1 MSLQSKGIESGTD
14 KAMFGYLP
22 IYEKYLEKY
31 LHIENIN
38 ILEIGIL
45 GGSSLKMWRSY
56 FPKAKV
62 LGSDI
67 QTYGLNIRGETVNSS
82 FFESDSNSKF
92 YLCDQS
98 KEDQL
103 KQMCEDIVKDTGRG
117 IDIFIDDGSHFQPDM
132 MLTLGVLFPY
142 LSEKGIFILED
153 ICTEEGMIKNEE
165 LMRGGAHWWGSDED
179 PDLSSC
185 VERTLLNYKETGN
198 MVSPYLSEEMS
209 TYLNNNISSCD
220 YYQAQV
226 PPITPQGTS
235 SLAVL
240 TKK

>member
-1 MSLQSKGIESGTD
+1 MSLQAKGIESGTD
-14 KAMFGYLP
+14 KARFGYLP

-31 LHIENIN
+31 LHVENIN

-62 LGSDI
+62 LGADI
-67 QTYGLNIRGETVNSS
+67 QPHGLNIRGETVNSS

-98 KEDQL
+98 KEDDL
-103 KQMCEDIVKDTGRG
+103 RQMCEDIVKDTGKG

-132 MLTLGVLFPY
+132 MLTLGVVFPY
-142 LSEKGIFILED
+142 LSEEGVFILED
-153 ICTEEGMIKNEE
+153 ICTEKGLSEGAK
-165 LMRGGAHWWGSDED
+165 WWGSEKE
-179 PDLSSC
+179 PALSKC
-185 VERTLLNYKETGN
+185 VERTLLNYKETGR
-198 MVSPYLSEEMS
+198 MVSPYLSEEMI